1 MAITKIEVPE
11 LFDFGSDNSA
21 FKLPTGTTAERPTS
35 PSNGEMRFNT
45 TTGYVEY
52 YDTTDTQWW
61 EIDYETVCTTNNPN
75 YPITNLAYYKMSNAS
90 DSGEGSGYIGQ
101 GGIFNG
107 SSSNVTIAGS
117 SFDYAAMTLSCWFNL
132 STTSQNYQTI
142 FNNYS
147 QTSGQN
153 RGWYI
158 RYETTGDLRLRGY
171 SSTNVE
177 FDILQST
184 TINASTWYHLAV
196 TISSSQIKIYQNN
209 NLINTTSISTAI
221 GYSGTGGFPTIGS
234 YRYAA
239 ASYGNYFNGK
249 IDQVRI
255 YNTTLSSSNV
265 SLLYAE
271 TSTTSSTLDYPVTAT
286 ALYEFSG
293 NANDTGNTYN
303 GTATNVEYAYNG
315 AATNVNF
322 NVQGKFGNAGEF
334 NGSSSKITI
343 PSISPK
349 SISMW
354 VNVSSTSGIDA
365 LMGHD
370 SITSNFIYW
379 NTGDLRVGSTI
390 FTNFA
395 KVANQWVHIA
405 LVESGSN
412 IICYNNGTPI
422 QTLSGSLGTYNL
434 IGGRTAG
441 TPQYTTGKIDQVR
454 IFDSALNA
462 SQVTQLYNEIQCVPT
477 IVPSENFNTVLY
489 TGNDTNTSYTRDITG
504 VGFDPDFVW
513 IKDRDNSNFEHA
525 LFDSVRGAGASKILS
540 SDSTGAEGW
549 TTAAPMSAFITDGF
563 SVQPRSPWNANNLVN
578 KNGEDFVAWSWK
590 AGGAAV
596 SNTDGT
602 VTSQVSANVDA
613 GFSIVTNTSPTG
625 AYTWGHGLSKAPELW
640 IHKATNY
647 TYGWETMYPD
657 EFGQA
662 TGSNNPSDWNRI
674 FLNTTAATTTNPF
687 YSATDTVLSITG
699 WGLVSNFVTYCF
711 HSVDGFSKIGSY
723 VGNGSTT
730 GPIITLGF
738 EPAWIMFKPT
748 TATGYWYIL
757 DNKRSTTN
765 PRNDGLFPN
774 DSLNEITNTS
784 YNVDFN
790 SDGFQPKNNTIGF
803 NQNGQTYIFM
813 AFAADPT

>member
-61 EIDYETVCTTNNPN
+61 EIDYETLCTTNDPN
-75 YPITNLAYYKMSNAS
+75 YPIANLAYYKMSDAS
-90 DSGEGSGYIGQ
+90 DS
-101 GGIFNG
+101 
-107 SSSNVTIAGS
+107 
-117 SFDYAAMTLSCWFNL
+117 
-132 STTSQNYQTI
+132 
-142 FNNYS
+142 
-147 QTSGQN
+147 
-153 RGWYI
+153 
-158 RYETTGDLRLRGY
+158 
-171 SSTNVE
+171 
-177 FDILQST
+177 
-184 TINASTWYHLAV
+184 
-196 TISSSQIKIYQNN
+196 
-209 NLINTTSISTAI
+209 
-221 GYSGTGGFPTIGS
+221 
-234 YRYAA
+234 
-239 ASYGNYFNGK
+239 
-249 IDQVRI
+249 
-255 YNTTLSSSNV
+255 
-265 SLLYAE
+265 
-271 TSTTSSTLDYPVTAT
+271 
-286 ALYEFSG
+286 SG
-293 NANDTGNTYN
+293 NAYN
-303 GTATNVEYAYNG
+303 GTATD
-315 AATNVNF
+315 VNF
-322 NVQGKFGNAGEF
+322 NVAGKFGNAGEF
-334 NGSSSKITI
+334 NGTSSY
-343 PSISPK
+343 ISTG
-349 SISMW
+349 I
-354 VNVSSTSGIDA
+354 NVSTTLMTSRSYSFWFKQNSNTNVSRIFGGANAGVTNNGMFRIREDNGTINYYSINNGVYTWTTTLTNDVWTHVALTDTGSLAKLYIDGAEIASPSTSTFTTTTNTNLQIGRGRA
-365 LMGHD
+365 NSG
-370 SITSNFIYW
+370 SITNY
-379 NTGDLRVGSTI
+379 
-390 FTNFA
+390 A
-395 KVANQWVHIA
+395 
-405 LVESGSN
+405 
-412 IICYNNGTPI
+412 NGT
-422 QTLSGSLGTYNL
+422 
-434 IGGRTAG
+434 
-441 TPQYTTGKIDQVR
+441 IDQVR

-489 TGNDTNTSYTRDITG
+489 TGDDTNTSYTRDITG

>member
-61 EIDYETVCTTNNPN
+61 EIDYETLCTTNDPN
-75 YPITNLAYYKMSNAS
+75 YPIANLAYYKMSDAS
-90 DSGEGSGYIGQ
+90 DS
-101 GGIFNG
+101 
-107 SSSNVTIAGS
+107 
-117 SFDYAAMTLSCWFNL
+117 
-132 STTSQNYQTI
+132 
-142 FNNYS
+142 
-147 QTSGQN
+147 
-153 RGWYI
+153 
-158 RYETTGDLRLRGY
+158 
-171 SSTNVE
+171 
-177 FDILQST
+177 
-184 TINASTWYHLAV
+184 
-196 TISSSQIKIYQNN
+196 
-209 NLINTTSISTAI
+209 
-221 GYSGTGGFPTIGS
+221 
-234 YRYAA
+234 
-239 ASYGNYFNGK
+239 
-249 IDQVRI
+249 
-255 YNTTLSSSNV
+255 
-265 SLLYAE
+265 
-271 TSTTSSTLDYPVTAT
+271 
-286 ALYEFSG
+286 SG
-293 NANDTGNTYN
+293 NAYN
-303 GTATNVEYAYNG
+303 GTATD
-315 AATNVNF
+315 VNF
-322 NVQGKFGNAGEF
+322 NVAGKFGNAGEF
-334 NGSSSKITI
+334 NGTSSY
-343 PSISPK
+343 ISTG
-349 SISMW
+349 I
-354 VNVSSTSGIDA
+354 NVSTTLMTSRSYSFWFKQNSNTNVSRIFGGANAGVTNNGMFRIREDNGTINYYSINNGVYTWTTTLTNDVWTHVALTDTGSLAKLYIDGAEIASPSTSTFTTTTNTNLQIGRGRA
-365 LMGHD
+365 NSG
-370 SITSNFIYW
+370 SITNY
-379 NTGDLRVGSTI
+379 
-390 FTNFA
+390 A
-395 KVANQWVHIA
+395 
-405 LVESGSN
+405 
-412 IICYNNGTPI
+412 NGT
-422 QTLSGSLGTYNL
+422 
-434 IGGRTAG
+434 
-441 TPQYTTGKIDQVR
+441 IDQVR

>member
-21 FKLPTGTTAERPTS
+21 FKLPTGTTADRPTS

-61 EIDYETVCTTNNPN
+61 EIDYETLCTTNDPN
-75 YPITNLAYYKMSNAS
+75 YPIANLAYYKMSDAS
-90 DSGEGSGYIGQ
+90 DS
-101 GGIFNG
+101 
-107 SSSNVTIAGS
+107 
-117 SFDYAAMTLSCWFNL
+117 
-132 STTSQNYQTI
+132 
-142 FNNYS
+142 
-147 QTSGQN
+147 
-153 RGWYI
+153 
-158 RYETTGDLRLRGY
+158 
-171 SSTNVE
+171 
-177 FDILQST
+177 
-184 TINASTWYHLAV
+184 
-196 TISSSQIKIYQNN
+196 
-209 NLINTTSISTAI
+209 
-221 GYSGTGGFPTIGS
+221 
-234 YRYAA
+234 
-239 ASYGNYFNGK
+239 
-249 IDQVRI
+249 
-255 YNTTLSSSNV
+255 
-265 SLLYAE
+265 
-271 TSTTSSTLDYPVTAT
+271 
-286 ALYEFSG
+286 SG
-293 NANDTGNTYN
+293 NAYN
-303 GTATNVEYAYNG
+303 GTATD
-315 AATNVNF
+315 VNF
-322 NVQGKFGNAGEF
+322 NVAGKFGNAGEF
-334 NGSSSKITI
+334 NGTSSY
-343 PSISPK
+343 ISTG
-349 SISMW
+349 I
-354 VNVSSTSGIDA
+354 NVSTTLMTSRSYSFWFKQNSNTNVSRIFGGANAGVTNNGMFRIREDNGTINYYSINNGVYTWTTTLTNDVWTHVALTDTGSLAKLYIDGAEIASPSTSTFTTTTNTNLQIGRGRA
-365 LMGHD
+365 NSG
-370 SITSNFIYW
+370 SITNY
-379 NTGDLRVGSTI
+379 
-390 FTNFA
+390 A
-395 KVANQWVHIA
+395 
-405 LVESGSN
+405 
-412 IICYNNGTPI
+412 NGT
-422 QTLSGSLGTYNL
+422 
-434 IGGRTAG
+434 
-441 TPQYTTGKIDQVR
+441 IDQVR

>member
-21 FKLPTGTTAERPTS
+21 FKLPTGTTADRPTS

-61 EIDYETVCTTNNPN
+61 EIDYETLCTTNDPN
-75 YPITNLAYYKMSNAS
+75 YPIANLAYYKMSDAS
-90 DSGEGSGYIGQ
+90 DS
-101 GGIFNG
+101 
-107 SSSNVTIAGS
+107 
-117 SFDYAAMTLSCWFNL
+117 
-132 STTSQNYQTI
+132 
-142 FNNYS
+142 
-147 QTSGQN
+147 
-153 RGWYI
+153 
-158 RYETTGDLRLRGY
+158 
-171 SSTNVE
+171 
-177 FDILQST
+177 
-184 TINASTWYHLAV
+184 
-196 TISSSQIKIYQNN
+196 
-209 NLINTTSISTAI
+209 
-221 GYSGTGGFPTIGS
+221 
-234 YRYAA
+234 
-239 ASYGNYFNGK
+239 
-249 IDQVRI
+249 
-255 YNTTLSSSNV
+255 
-265 SLLYAE
+265 
-271 TSTTSSTLDYPVTAT
+271 
-286 ALYEFSG
+286 SG
-293 NANDTGNTYN
+293 NAYN
-303 GTATNVEYAYNG
+303 GTATD
-315 AATNVNF
+315 VNF
-322 NVQGKFGNAGEF
+322 NVAGKFGNAGEF
-334 NGSSSKITI
+334 NGTSSY
-343 PSISPK
+343 ISTG
-349 SISMW
+349 I
-354 VNVSSTSGIDA
+354 NVSTTLMTSRSYSFWFKQNSNTNVSRIFGGANAGVTNNGMFRIREDNGTINYYSINNGVYTWTTTLTNDVWTHVALTDTGSLAKLYIDGAEIASPSTSTFTTTTNTNLQIGRGRA
-365 LMGHD
+365 NSG
-370 SITSNFIYW
+370 SITNY
-379 NTGDLRVGSTI
+379 
-390 FTNFA
+390 A
-395 KVANQWVHIA
+395 
-405 LVESGSN
+405 
-412 IICYNNGTPI
+412 NGT
-422 QTLSGSLGTYNL
+422 
-434 IGGRTAG
+434 
-441 TPQYTTGKIDQVR
+441 IDQVR

-462 SQVTQLYNEIQCVPT
+462 TQVTQLYNEIQCVPT

>member
-61 EIDYETVCTTNNPN
+61 EIDYETLCTTNDPN
-75 YPITNLAYYKMSNAS
+75 YPIANLAYYKMSDAS
-90 DSGEGSGYIGQ
+90 DS
-101 GGIFNG
+101 
-107 SSSNVTIAGS
+107 
-117 SFDYAAMTLSCWFNL
+117 
-132 STTSQNYQTI
+132 
-142 FNNYS
+142 
-147 QTSGQN
+147 
-153 RGWYI
+153 
-158 RYETTGDLRLRGY
+158 
-171 SSTNVE
+171 
-177 FDILQST
+177 
-184 TINASTWYHLAV
+184 
-196 TISSSQIKIYQNN
+196 
-209 NLINTTSISTAI
+209 
-221 GYSGTGGFPTIGS
+221 
-234 YRYAA
+234 
-239 ASYGNYFNGK
+239 
-249 IDQVRI
+249 
-255 YNTTLSSSNV
+255 
-265 SLLYAE
+265 
-271 TSTTSSTLDYPVTAT
+271 
-286 ALYEFSG
+286 SG
-293 NANDTGNTYN
+293 NAYN
-303 GTATNVEYAYNG
+303 GTATD
-315 AATNVNF
+315 VNF
-322 NVQGKFGNAGEF
+322 NVAGKFGNAGEF
-334 NGSSSKITI
+334 NGTSSY
-343 PSISPK
+343 ISTG
-349 SISMW
+349 I
-354 VNVSSTSGIDA
+354 NVSTTLMTSRSYSFWFKQNSNTNVSRIFGGANAGVTNNGMFRIREDNGTINYYSINNGVYTWTTTLTNDVWTHVALTDTGSLAKLYIDGAEIASPSTSTFTTTTNTNLQIGRGRA
-365 LMGHD
+365 NSG
-370 SITSNFIYW
+370 SITNY
-379 NTGDLRVGSTI
+379 
-390 FTNFA
+390 A
-395 KVANQWVHIA
+395 
-405 LVESGSN
+405 
-412 IICYNNGTPI
+412 NGT
-422 QTLSGSLGTYNL
+422 
-434 IGGRTAG
+434 
-441 TPQYTTGKIDQVR
+441 IDQVR

-462 SQVTQLYNEIQCVPT
+462 TQVTQLYNEIQCVPT

>member
-61 EIDYETVCTTNNPN
+61 EIDYETLCTTNDPN
-75 YPITNLAYYKMSNAS
+75 YPIANLAYYKMSDAS
-90 DSGEGSGYIGQ
+90 DS
-101 GGIFNG
+101 
-107 SSSNVTIAGS
+107 
-117 SFDYAAMTLSCWFNL
+117 
-132 STTSQNYQTI
+132 
-142 FNNYS
+142 
-147 QTSGQN
+147 
-153 RGWYI
+153 
-158 RYETTGDLRLRGY
+158 
-171 SSTNVE
+171 
-177 FDILQST
+177 
-184 TINASTWYHLAV
+184 
-196 TISSSQIKIYQNN
+196 
-209 NLINTTSISTAI
+209 
-221 GYSGTGGFPTIGS
+221 
-234 YRYAA
+234 
-239 ASYGNYFNGK
+239 
-249 IDQVRI
+249 
-255 YNTTLSSSNV
+255 
-265 SLLYAE
+265 
-271 TSTTSSTLDYPVTAT
+271 
-286 ALYEFSG
+286 SG
-293 NANDTGNTYN
+293 NAYN
-303 GTATNVEYAYNG
+303 GTATD
-315 AATNVNF
+315 VNF
-322 NVQGKFGNAGEF
+322 NVAGKFGNAGEF
-334 NGSSSKITI
+334 NGTSSY
-343 PSISPK
+343 ISTG
-349 SISMW
+349 I
-354 VNVSSTSGIDA
+354 NVSTTLMTSRSYSFWFKQNSNTNVSRIFGGANAGVTNNGMFRIREDNGTINYYSINNGVYTWTTTLTNDVWTHVALTDTGSLAKLYIDGAEIASPSTSTFTTTTNTNLQIGRGRA
-365 LMGHD
+365 NSG
-370 SITSNFIYW
+370 SITNY
-379 NTGDLRVGSTI
+379 
-390 FTNFA
+390 A
-395 KVANQWVHIA
+395 
-405 LVESGSN
+405 
-412 IICYNNGTPI
+412 NGT
-422 QTLSGSLGTYNL
+422 
-434 IGGRTAG
+434 
-441 TPQYTTGKIDQVR
+441 IDQVR

-462 SQVTQLYNEIQCVPT
+462 TQVTQLYNEIQCVPT

-489 TGNDTNTSYTRDITG
+489 TGDDTNTSYTRDITG

>member
-61 EIDYETVCTTNNPN
+61 EIDYETLCTTNDPN
-75 YPITNLAYYKMSNAS
+75 YPIANLAYYKMSDAS
-90 DSGEGSGYIGQ
+90 DS
-101 GGIFNG
+101 
-107 SSSNVTIAGS
+107 
-117 SFDYAAMTLSCWFNL
+117 
-132 STTSQNYQTI
+132 
-142 FNNYS
+142 
-147 QTSGQN
+147 
-153 RGWYI
+153 
-158 RYETTGDLRLRGY
+158 
-171 SSTNVE
+171 
-177 FDILQST
+177 
-184 TINASTWYHLAV
+184 
-196 TISSSQIKIYQNN
+196 
-209 NLINTTSISTAI
+209 
-221 GYSGTGGFPTIGS
+221 
-234 YRYAA
+234 
-239 ASYGNYFNGK
+239 
-249 IDQVRI
+249 
-255 YNTTLSSSNV
+255 
-265 SLLYAE
+265 
-271 TSTTSSTLDYPVTAT
+271 
-286 ALYEFSG
+286 SG
-293 NANDTGNTYN
+293 NGYN
-303 GTATNVEYAYNG
+303 GTATNV
-315 AATNVNF
+315 NF
-322 NVQGKFGNAGEF
+322 NVAGKFGNAGEF
-334 NGSSSKITI
+334 NGTSSY
-343 PSISPK
+343 ISTG
-349 SISMW
+349 I
-354 VNVSSTSGIDA
+354 NVSTTLMTSRSYSFWFKQNSNTNVSRIFGGANAGVTNNGMFRIREDNGTINYYSINNGVYTWTTTLTNDVWTHVALTDTGSLAKLYIDGAEIASPSTSTFTTTTNTNLQIGRGRA
-365 LMGHD
+365 NSG
-370 SITSNFIYW
+370 SITNY
-379 NTGDLRVGSTI
+379 
-390 FTNFA
+390 A
-395 KVANQWVHIA
+395 
-405 LVESGSN
+405 
-412 IICYNNGTPI
+412 NGT
-422 QTLSGSLGTYNL
+422 
-434 IGGRTAG
+434 
-441 TPQYTTGKIDQVR
+441 IDQVR

>member
-107 SSSNVTIAGS
+107 TSSVISLGTS
-117 SFDYAAMTLSCWFNL
+117 SPLNTFGGA
-132 STTSQNYQTI
+132 QTI
-142 FNNYS
+142 SVWVKPSASRSAVIGYRNDSTLYWNLIEIMSNNTIRFLLRSGSGSALVFNSTGTITLNQWNHIAVTVDY
-147 QTSGQN
+147 TSAKI
-153 RGWYI
+153 YI
-158 RYETTGDLRLRGY
+158 NNGSPETASNIITSFSNTETTY
-171 SSTNVE
+171 
-177 FDILQST
+177 
-184 TINASTWYHLAV
+184 
-196 TISSSQIKIYQNN
+196 
-209 NLINTTSISTAI
+209 I
-221 GYSGTGGFPTIGS
+221 GYSLDVDATYFTGT
-234 YRYAA
+234 
-239 ASYGNYFNGK
+239 

-255 YNTTLSSSNV
+255 YNTALSSSNV